1 MAKTKKNAGK
11 FKSFVFKNVEKEP
24 EKKFYTI
31 GTSNTDILIDE
42 NPSDF
47 DTREVVIVKDIK
59 FYLHKTNT
67 RIVCFDCFYNNKT
80 NKVALELTDNVI
92 SKDFIINSVIV
103 IPTGGIFLILERL
116 VGNVNSNSSY
126 IEKKCIPIDPHHFIC
141 KNNVIERLK

>member
-31 GTSNTDILIDE
+31 GTSNADILIDE

-47 DTREVVIVKDIK
+47 DKSEVIIVKNIK

-67 RIVCFDCFYNNKT
+67 RIICFDCFYNNKT
-80 NKVALELTDNVI
+80 NKVALELTDSVI
-92 SKDFIINSVIV
+92 SKDFIINSVLIM
-103 IPTGGIFLILERL
+103 PTGGIFLILERL
-116 VGNVNSNSSY
+116 VGDVNSKSSY